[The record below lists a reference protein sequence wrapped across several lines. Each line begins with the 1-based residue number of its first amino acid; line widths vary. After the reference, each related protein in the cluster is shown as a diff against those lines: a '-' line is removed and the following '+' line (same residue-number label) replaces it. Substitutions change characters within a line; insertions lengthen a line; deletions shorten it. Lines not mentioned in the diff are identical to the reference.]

1 MKSEFKSK
9 DQFSFDLS
17 YKMHNNVK
25 TLWIWDTL
33 PQKGLKSDEQ
43 TWLNEGDAVE
53 NVHRLTLG
61 NLICNKYY
69 QIGLNCQFTKL
80 PKY

>member
-1 MKSEFKSK
+1 
-9 DQFSFDLS
+9 
-17 YKMHNNVK
+17 MHNNVK

-61 NLICNKYY
+61 NLISNKYY
-69 QIGLNCQFTKL
+69 QIGLNCQFARNCL
-80 PKY
+80 NID